1 MKKKTRFLAVII
13 AALTVLS
20 FGACSDIEMKIK
32 QMRCE
37 HEMNDGDVTVKATCE
52 DAGERLLTC
61 TLCGYE
67 ETEDIPAMGHIWQ
80 NVEAVS
86 PACTEDGNTSGIN
99 CKVCG
104 EWFMESVKI
113 PATGHSVVIDE
124 GYSPTCTEKG
134 FTDGSHCGVCNEILT
149 SQEELPAN
157 GHNVVTVAGKAPTC
171 TEKGFTDGSHCG
183 VCNEILTA
191 QEEIP
196 ANGHNVVTVAGKAPT
211 CKETGLTDGEV
222 CETCGVTFVEQEEI
236 PMIACADVDRNY
248 YCDNCNTVCLLKE
261 GTYSEVGIDD
271 GDSLLNR
278 WIRIYRADDFF
289 SNKLST
295 SCGVDF
301 IAINDDTFPKYNTY
315 IFKGGPFYGLKSF
328 CVNVTNEYI
337 DFYFAEGTYE
347 LYNVENGEGTGE
359 FVTID
364 ETTTIIMGSSVVYC
378 LVPIEA

>member
-134 FTDGSHCGVCNEILT
+134 FS
-149 SQEELPAN
+149 
-157 GHNVVTVAGKAPTC
+157 
-171 TEKGFTDGSHCG
+171 DGSHCG

-261 GTYSEVGIDD
+261 GTYSEVGIDE

-278 WIRIYRADDFF
+278 WIRIYRADNFF
-289 SNKLST
+289 SNRLST